1 MTIPDWAARAAAA
14 HRAGRPLALLFD
26 YDGTLAPLVPH
37 PSLAAIPDAT
47 RAALAA
53 LADAPGVTL
62 GFLSG
67 RSLGDLRER
76 VGLPGA
82 WYAGSGGMHLD
93 LDGDAALDPAVAA
106 FDRIADALV
115 TALSATLKWF
125 PGTWAERKPG
135 CLSLHFRAL
144 AAINAVDFVAE
155 ARQAL
160 AELDPDCPPL
170 RVREVSR
177 ALEVALAGAWTK
189 GDAAARMVRGLPAN
203 AFVAYAG
210 DAPNDLEAFLAVQA
224 AGGLTVGVGPDAPA
238 AAVRLDGPARLA
250 DGLTRLA
257 AAVGRPAT
265 VSTGVAEVGPVVH
278 VQVVTL

>member
-1 MTIPDWAARAAAA
+1 MTTPDWAARAAAA

-37 PSLAAIPDAT
+37 PSLAAIPDPT

-53 LADAPGVTL
+53 LAAAPGVTL
-62 GFLSG
+62 GFVSG
-67 RSLGDLRER
+67 RALGDLRER
-76 VGLPGA
+76 VGLPGG

-93 LDGDAALDPAVAA
+93 IDGVEATDPAVAA
-106 FDRIADALV
+106 FDGIADALL

-125 PGTWAERKPG
+125 PGTWAEWKPG
-135 CLSLHFRAL
+135 CLSLHYRAL
-144 AAINAVDFVAE
+144 AAINAVDFATE
-155 ARQAL
+155 ARAAL
-160 AELDPDCPPL
+160 TELGPDCPPL

-189 GDAAARMVRGLPAN
+189 GDAAARMVRRLPAN

-238 AAVRLDGPARLA
+238 AVVRLDGPANLA
-250 DGLTRLA
+250 DGLARLA
-257 AAVGRPAT
+257 AALTKPAT
-265 VSTGVAEVGPVVH
+265 VSSGVPEIAPVPYVRMG
-278 VQVVTL
+278 VV